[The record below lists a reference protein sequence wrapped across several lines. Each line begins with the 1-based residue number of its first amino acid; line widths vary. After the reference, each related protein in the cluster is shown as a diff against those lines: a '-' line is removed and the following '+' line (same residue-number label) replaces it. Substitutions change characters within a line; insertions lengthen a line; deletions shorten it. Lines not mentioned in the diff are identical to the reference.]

1 VRTISTTRIR
11 DVVKELCLAANFELP
26 SDVASGMEWA
36 LQTERS
42 ELGRRVLA
50 QLREN
55 AALARRD
62 SLAMCQDTG
71 LVVVFIDV
79 GQDVH
84 LEGLLLEDAVNEGVR
99 LAYREGFFRCSIVND
114 PLQRINTEDNTP
126 AVVHTRIVVGDKV
139 HIYAVPKG
147 FGSENMSRL
156 AMLKPSQG
164 RRGVLDF
171 VVETVSMAGG
181 NPCPPIMVG
190 VGLGGT
196 MEKAAELS
204 KRSLL
209 LPVGQRHQE
218 PHLAALER
226 DLLEAVNR
234 LGIGAQGF
242 GGTVTALDVHVLTA
256 PTHIAGLPV
265 AVNINCHAARHGEA
279 VL

>member
-1 VRTISTTRIR
+1 MRTISTTRIR